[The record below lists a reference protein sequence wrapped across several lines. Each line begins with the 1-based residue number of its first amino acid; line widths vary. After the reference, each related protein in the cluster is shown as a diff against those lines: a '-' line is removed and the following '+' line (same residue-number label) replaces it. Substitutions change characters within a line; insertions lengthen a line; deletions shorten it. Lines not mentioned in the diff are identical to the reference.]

1 MTATKYTIASDNYA
15 GGKKG
20 DTVTE
25 KSLTAQNI
33 NIDALVE
40 GGHLVEV
47 GETKGK

>member
-1 MTATKYTIASDNYA
+1 MTSRKFTIASENFA
-15 GGKKG
+15 GGKIG

-25 KSLTAQNI
+25 KSLTGKKV
-33 NIDALVE
+33 NIDALIE